1 MGELF
6 GNLGKKKRKRVVE
19 CLEKIREIIL
29 KKEKRFLSIYKELKK
44 IDHISEEDMWCKVY
58 NAFLERFGKNL
69 KRGEKL
75 TRGIRELLEEL
86 VQKGALKTE
95 IKNRKIHYFVN
106 DLKVLDKYFRGKKT
120 DFEVFNEEK
129 EHWILAVN
137 EKIKKL
143 KDFIED
149 EEIYQKFKGT
159 DVWTE
164 GLTEDEKKEYLE
176 EYSEEYK
183 RWINK
188 DLEKIITREDLY
200 YTLKDGAKKELEY
213 YEKMLK
219 ELKLAKSGG
228 DLTIIYLKEVLYTK
242 GYDSKKSKE
251 VIKKIYA
258 GHYIECPFCK
268 KKTPIS
274 EKRCIYCGT
283 DFKEAQTEDIK
294 K

>member
-1 MGELF
+1 LEI
-6 GNLGKKKRKRVVE
+6 LGKKKRKRVVE

-29 KKEKRFLSIYKELKK
+29 KNEKRFLRRYKELKK
-44 IDHISEEDMWCKVY
+44 IDYISEEDMWYKVY

-106 DLKVLDKYFRGKKT
+106 DLKVLDEYFRGKKT
-120 DFEVFNEEK
+120 DFKVFNEEK
-129 EHWILAVN
+129 EYWILAVN

-159 DVWTE
+159 DVWTAA
-164 GLTEDEKKEYLE
+164 LTEDEKKEYLK

-183 RWINK
+183 RWIKK
-188 DLEKIITREDLY
+188 DLGKIITREDLY
-200 YTLKDGAKKELEY
+200 YTLKNGAKMELKY
-213 YEKMLK
+213 YENMLK
-219 ELKLAKSGG
+219 ELELAKSGA
-228 DLTIIYLKEVLYTK
+228 DLTIIHLKEVLYTK

-251 VIKKIYA
+251 VI
-258 GHYIECPFCK
+258 
-268 KKTPIS
+268 
-274 EKRCIYCGT
+274 
-283 DFKEAQTEDIK
+283 
-294 K
+294 

>member
-19 CLEKIREIIL
+19 CLEKIRFSFL

-75 TRGIRELLEEL
+75 TRGIRKLLEEL

-106 DLKVLDKYFRGKKT
+106 DLKVLDEYFRGKKT
-120 DFEVFNEEK
+120 DFKVFNEEK
-129 EHWILAVN
+129 EYWILAVN

-159 DVWTE
+159 DVWTAA
-164 GLTEDEKKEYLE
+164 LTEDEKKEYLK

-183 RWINK
+183 RWIKK
-188 DLEKIITREDLY
+188 DLGKIITREDLY
-200 YTLKDGAKKELEY
+200 YTLKNGAKMELKY
-213 YEKMLK
+213 YENMLK
-219 ELKLAKSGG
+219 ELELAKSGA
-228 DLTIIYLKEVLYTK
+228 DLTIIHLKEVLYTK

-251 VIKKIYA
+251 VI
-258 GHYIECPFCK
+258 
-268 KKTPIS
+268 
-274 EKRCIYCGT
+274 
-283 DFKEAQTEDIK
+283 
-294 K
+294 